1 MKIRMV
7 AVELD
12 EPDYNAVQDALAQ
25 RQALGQ
31 TTPGREGGSLPGGGS
46 DRAGALLAEICRD
59 WMRLTEREKRGL

>member
-31 TTPGREGGSLPGGGS
+31 NIPGLEGGFTPAGGS

-59 WMRLTEREKRGL
+59 WMRFTEREKRGL